1 MNNLFSLSSK
11 SSRKTLR
18 RTFLVWFSALSLLI
32 AACGSATSPTVT
44 VPPPTLTLTPVPT
57 PLPPPS
63 SVPPTVTASPRPT
76 STPTAQVKGQP
87 TLGYYYRT
95 PGPNETLTTAIP
107 TPLNQIK
114 LDKNLIN
121 VLLIGTDYR
130 AGAKGF
136 RTDTMIVV
144 SINTETGLATMI
156 SIPRDLYVYVPGML
170 SPMQRINV
178 AYDAGGPELLEQT
191 ILYNLGIPI
200 HYYALV
206 NFDGFLKIVDTVGGI
221 DIPVNCQ
228 VTEYKI
234 KDPTLNESDPNN
246 YELYTQPIG
255 LIHMDGALA
264 LWYARAR
271 PTGDFA
277 RSYRQRQVMRAIYHA
292 ALSAQIIPQI
302 PSLYGSF
309 KDIVETDMGLGD
321 VLQFIP
327 LTTKLNEAEI
337 RSLYIGP
344 NQTFGWK
351 TPDGQSVLLPRA
363 GALVALVKEALTAPS
378 DNQLLRA
385 ATGIEIW
392 NVSQNPVLSDLAQ
405 ETLINEGF
413 APVVGQPDGS
423 VYTTTTLIDF
433 TTSPKGSPIKK
444 LMSVLHVDGKKV
456 IAQPDETRAVP
467 FRLIVADDYNSC
479 PRLDWMDHSGDPT
492 ATPGPTTPTA
502 LPTEAP
508 TEMPTETAG
517 P

>member
-1 MNNLFSLSSK
+1 MNNSLSLPHPFQK
-11 SSRKTLR
+11 ILR
-18 RTFLVWFSALSLLI
+18 RTFLTWFSALSLLI
-32 AACGSATSPTVT
+32 AACGSVTSPTPTVPAPTLTSIPSPIPTTSATLSPIPPTAT
-44 VPPPTLTLTPVPT
+44 VPP
-57 PLPPPS
+57 
-63 SVPPTVTASPRPT
+63 TA
-76 STPTAQVKGQP
+76 TPTAQDKGQP

-121 VLLIGTDYR
+121 ILLIGTDYR
-130 AGAKGF
+130 ANARGF
-136 RTDTMIVV
+136 RTDTLIIV
-144 SINTETGLATMI
+144 SINTATGLATML
-156 SIPRDLYVYVPGML
+156 SIPRDLYVYVPGMN

-178 AYDAGGPELLEQT
+178 AYDAGGPALLEQT

-206 NFDGFLKIVDTVGGI
+206 NFDGFRKIVDTVGGI
-221 DIPVNCQ
+221 DVPVNCQ
-228 VTEYKI
+228 LTEYKI
-234 KDPTLNESDPNN
+234 KDPTLDESDPNN

-292 ALSAQIIPQI
+292 ALNAQIIPQI
-302 PSLYGSF
+302 PGLYDSF
-309 KDIVETDMGLGD
+309 KDVVETDMGIGD

-327 LTTKLNEAEI
+327 LTAKLNDTQI
-337 RSLYIGP
+337 RSLSIGP
-344 NQTFGWK
+344 NQTYGWR
-351 TPDGQSVLLPRA
+351 TPDGQAVLLPRA
-363 GALVALVKEALTAPS
+363 GALLALVKEVLTAPS
-378 DNQLLRA
+378 DNQLQRA
-385 ATGIEIW
+385 ATLVEVW
-392 NVSQNPVLSDLAQ
+392 NVSQNAVLTTLAQ
-405 ETLINEGF
+405 ETLVNEGF

-423 VYTTTTLIDF
+423 VYTTTTIIDF
-433 TTSPKGSPIKK
+433 TTTPKGSPIKK
-444 LMSVLHVDGKKV
+444 LQSVLHVEAKNV
-456 IAQPDETRAVP
+456 IAQPDANSPVS
-467 FRLIVADDYNSC
+467 FRVILADDYNPC

-492 ATPGPTTPTA
+492 ATPGAPTA
-502 LPTEAP
+502 PPPTEAP